1 MQKGL
6 PNEYGRPP
14 VIRRSLCTQFLAARN
29 NARVGRNVP
38 HLKCG
43 SKNFLCAS
51 HPRIHCRPPIA
62 QITADYKCVP
72 LPHCLSLGF
81 ASKRLICY
89 LIHEVNHRR
98 RRYSTPGYGSAAL
111 SASVS
116 VEELQ
121 VLGFKD
127 LMANA
132 ANLQAKLADVQK
144 DLAHRTVIGSAGG
157 DMVQVEI
164 SGAMEVVSVK
174 IEPTLIA
181 EGDVEM
187 LQDLV
192 AAAANAAIARA
203 GEMAAAEMSK
213 LTGGLRLPG
222 MV

>member
-1 MQKGL
+1 M
-6 PNEYGRPP
+6 
-14 VIRRSLCTQFLAARN
+14 
-29 NARVGRNVP
+29 
-38 HLKCG
+38 
-43 SKNFLCAS
+43 
-51 HPRIHCRPPIA
+51 
-62 QITADYKCVP
+62 
-72 LPHCLSLGF
+72 
-81 ASKRLICY
+81 
-89 LIHEVNHRR
+89 
-98 RRYSTPGYGSAAL
+98 
-111 SASVS
+111 
-116 VEELQ
+116 Q

-132 ANLQAKLADVQK
+132 ANLQAKLADIQK
-144 DLAHRTVIGSAGG
+144 DLAKRTVIGSAGG

-174 IEPTLIA
+174 IEPALIA

-192 AAAANAAIARA
+192 AAATNAAIARA